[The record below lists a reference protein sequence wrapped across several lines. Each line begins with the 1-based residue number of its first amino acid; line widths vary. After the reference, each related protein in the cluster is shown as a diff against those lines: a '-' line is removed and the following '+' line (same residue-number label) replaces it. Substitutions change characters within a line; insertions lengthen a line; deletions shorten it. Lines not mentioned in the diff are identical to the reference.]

1 MIESESAVFKVWC
14 IDEYASKH
22 SMTVPDTID
31 LFDRYGVF
39 RFLDN
44 PAVRWQSLD
53 NAIFDIEEFI
63 YSRS

>member
-1 MIESESAVFKVWC
+1 MTESESAVFKVWC

-44 PAVRWQSLD
+44 PAVR
-53 NAIFDIEEFI
+53 
-63 YSRS
+63 